1 LLTHF
6 RKNDT
11 TACPLCRGLDPAAAP
26 AEETEQEMLRRAGVT
41 DDDIAASDAR
51 TAAAQ
56 RRFHERL
63 AMLPEPA
70 SPAARAATPVDSP
83 ATPPAASGELID
95 LVSSS
100 SDDDGDDDGDD
111 NEYRAGD
118 NLTCMNDLCAYRL
131 QNGGKRKRSRPS
143 ASPPIGGFLCV
154 CGSAMAPP
162 RRRLAKRGRGDA
174 KPAAR

>member
-1 LLTHF
+1 
-6 RKNDT
+6 
-11 TACPLCRGLDPAAAP
+11 
-26 AEETEQEMLRRAGVT
+26 
-41 DDDIAASDAR
+41 
-51 TAAAQ
+51 
-56 RRFHERL
+56 
-63 AMLPEPA
+63 MLPEPA

-131 QNGGKRKRSRPS
+131 QNGKRKRSRPS
-143 ASPPIGGFLCV
+143 ATPPIGGFLCV
-154 CGSAMAPP
+154 CGSAMVPP
-162 RRRLAKRGRGDA
+162 RRRLAKRRRGDA